1 MCIWSVLDWRL
12 ALNTIEDDLCR
23 SVIAPCEWL
32 HWTKAI
38 VILAH
43 SLSSPTIIIITQILG
58 KAIIIACLCMR
69 SRAIVRQIGI
79 DFDALFCKLL
89 QDMKRTEC
97 DSMSSL
103 RYIPVRY
110 SSLYFFLL
118 FGKFFVLPANFSW
131 RKHYSAILHEYLT
144 CIRVSAVAH

>member
-1 MCIWSVLDWRL
+1 
-12 ALNTIEDDLCR
+12 
-23 SVIAPCEWL
+23 
-32 HWTKAI
+32 
-38 VILAH
+38 
-43 SLSSPTIIIITQILG
+43 
-58 KAIIIACLCMR
+58 MR

-110 SSLYFFLL
+110 SSLYFF
-118 FGKFFVLPANFSW
+118 FTFWQIFRFAGKFLVTETLFCNF
-131 RKHYSAILHEYLT
+131 A
-144 CIRVSAVAH
+144 